1 MDVHGIAHGDAAA
14 ASVRDAYDH
23 RHARVLL
30 VRRES
35 EPEVVALHAEPG
47 EVFVAADDDLSPVGS
62 GGDERIGARGKLCA
76 RRFHIDL
83 FRLDAV
89 GRVLVF
95 TRDLRERRAGNVGNN
110 ALLDRDRVLRAL
122 AAVRHGDAALA
133 CRSHGRGVDAAV
145 RQGDVLRAP
154 VAHRGG
160 HFQALIR
167 EFLSEI
173 ELRLDVARIQ
183 RDRRNG
189 QLRLVPR
196 PVFAAA
202 VAGREGEREDG
213 REDERESK
221 QQSVQFFAF
230 HPCFSFSFFL
240 RHGSGGSLRT
250 MTISSPPGDACAPH
264 PLFDDHCNG
273 KKKFRKS
280 ARPQLSFPAHYLSSA
295 ALFARKKKKSRRRQ
309 NRPRRAVRSAVRQL
323 LPGAETGYGR

>member
-1 MDVHGIAHGDAAA
+1 MDVHGIAHGDALCTVGSHAH
-14 ASVRDAYDH
+14 DH

-30 VRRES
+30 VRREG

-62 GGDERIGARGKLCA
+62 GGDERLGARGKLCA

-160 HFQALIR
+160 HFQPLIGK
-167 EFLSEI
+167 FLSEI

-213 REDERESK
+213 REDEHESK
-221 QQSVQFFAF
+221 QQRIQLFAF
-230 HPCFSFSFFL
+230 HPCFSFFF
-240 RHGSGGSLRT
+240 
-250 MTISSPPGDACAPH
+250 
-264 PLFDDHCNG
+264 F
-273 KKKFRKS
+273 S
-280 ARPQLSFPAHYLSSA
+280 ARERREPADNDHIFPAG
-295 ALFARKKKKSRRRQ
+295 RRL
-309 NRPRRAVRSAVRQL
+309 RAPSVVR
-323 LPGAETGYGR
+323 